1 MRAQA
6 SQLLDHGHPYAEDY
20 PIGKLWEE
28 NQLVVE
34 RLMAEEAKTATS
46 MKLVMST
53 VVSAFAKDGG
63 KKANKEFAKYIKEL
77 TGDG

>member
-6 SQLLDHGHPYAEDY
+6 SQLLDHGHPYAESY

-34 RLMAEEAKTATS
+34 RLNKRDAIVTTLTKTA
-46 MKLVMST
+46 MAT
-53 VVSAFAKDGG
+53 VAAAFGKD
-63 KKANKEFAKYIKEL
+63 KDKAEKTFSKIIKEL
-77 TGDG
+77 SGDG